1 MPGRTRC
8 RPFTT
13 IPVAL
18 AQAAADDAQ
27 ALQLRSHLDGAVDG
41 LVVAIQDQHELLA
54 QVGADR
60 FVLDQGGGVGLAADQ
75 LQAHVEA
82 RGELALGVVEHGAAA
97 DGAGTRVDL
106 VVEEVQPAQVRVAVL
121 AAQAEVH
128 RALAARVATGLAGQ
142 LDVLEEHALVGV
154 EVGVDLVG
162 ADQGGEQ
169 GLPGVD
175 QVAGGDLGAADATVD
190 RRGDP
195 GEAQVQACRVQLR
208 LGRGDRRLGFLGGGG
223 AGVGE
228 FRGDRVAGAQAFAA
242 LGFVD
247 APRLG
252 RAGLLQLGF
261 EALDLGLER
270 ARVDLEQQVAFLHQ
284 GAFMEGHAVDVAR
297 YPRAQLHR
305 FRGFQAAG
313 EFVPLVQRL
322 FDDFGDAD
330 LGRRHALGGFRG
342 LAAGAQDQYG
352 RECEGVAPEE
362 VG

>member
-1 MPGRTRC
+1 MPAVTSARLTRPSIGAVIRVKLRFRRAASSC
-8 RPFTT
+8 AWVAATA
-13 IPVAL
+13 AL
-18 AQAAADDAQ
+18 ASWAA
-27 ALQLRSHLDGAVDG
+27 
-41 LVVAIQDQHELLA
+41 VVRASASSAEIALLA
-54 QVGADR
+54 R
-60 FVLDQGGGVGLAADQ
+60 
-75 LQAHVEA
+75 
-82 RGELALGVVEHGAAA
+82 
-97 DGAGTRVDL
+97 
-106 VVEEVQPAQVRVAVL
+106 
-121 AAQAEVH
+121 
-128 RALAARVATGLAGQ
+128 
-142 LDVLEEHALVGV
+142 
-154 EVGVDLVG
+154 
-162 ADQGGEQ
+162 
-169 GLPGVD
+169 
-175 QVAGGDLGAADATVD
+175 
-190 RRGDP
+190 
-195 GEAQVQACRVQLR
+195 
-208 LGRGDRRLGFLGGGG
+208 
-223 AGVGE
+223 
-228 FRGDRVAGAQAFAA
+228 AFAA

>member
-1 MPGRTRC
+1 M
-8 RPFTT
+8 
-13 IPVAL
+13 
-18 AQAAADDAQ
+18 
-27 ALQLRSHLDGAVDG
+27 
-41 LVVAIQDQHELLA
+41 
-54 QVGADR
+54 
-60 FVLDQGGGVGLAADQ
+60 
-75 LQAHVEA
+75 
-82 RGELALGVVEHGAAA
+82 
-97 DGAGTRVDL
+97 
-106 VVEEVQPAQVRVAVL
+106 RVAVL

-195 GEAQVQACRVQLR
+195 GEAQVQARRVQLR

-284 GAFMEGHAVDVAR
+284 CAFMEGHAVDVAR
-297 YPRAQLHR
+297 HPRAQLHR
-305 FRGFQAAG
+305 LRGLQAAG

-352 RECEGVAPEE
+352 RECEGVAPGE